1 MTDTAT
7 TLDILEKLVAFD
19 TTSRNS
25 NIPCADWI
33 VAYLAKHGVE
43 TEVFVNAE
51 GDKHNLYAIIG
62 PTDVPGYVLSAHT
75 DVVPVDGQN
84 WSTDPFRLTIKDGKA
99 YGRGACDMK
108 GFLACTLAMV
118 PAMVKANLKTPIHL
132 AYSYDEEVG
141 CTGVRDMLVH
151 LAPREP
157 KPVAAFIGEPSSMQ
171 VIIGHKGGQRV
182 ICKVSGKAAHSSLA
196 PYGVNAVEYG
206 ARLVARIKDMA
217 EAQEVGGTRDA
228 LYDVQHST
236 LHTGLFNGGTSPN
249 IVPHHAEISFECR
262 NISADDPMTYINE
275 IMRYAHEELT
285 PRMKRIEPTAGFTFE
300 LRPNLPALE
309 TAPDHQAV
317 TMAKRL
323 AGRNDHAK
331 VAYGTEAS
339 LFQNMAGIPSV
350 VVGPGDIDQA
360 HKPDE
365 WILVSDL
372 EKCNGFIRRLIDECK
387 N

>member
-1 MTDTAT
+1 
-7 TLDILEKLVAFD
+7 
-19 TTSRNS
+19 
-25 NIPCADWI
+25 
-33 VAYLAKHGVE
+33 
-43 TEVFVNAE
+43 
-51 GDKHNLYAIIG
+51 
-62 PTDVPGYVLSAHT
+62 
-75 DVVPVDGQN
+75 
-84 WSTDPFRLTIKDGKA
+84 
-99 YGRGACDMK
+99 
-108 GFLACTLAMV
+108 
-118 PAMVKANLKTPIHL
+118 
-132 AYSYDEEVG
+132 
-141 CTGVRDMLVH
+141 
-151 LAPREP
+151 
-157 KPVAAFIGEPSSMQ
+157 
-171 VIIGHKGGQRV
+171 
-182 ICKVSGKAAHSSLA
+182 
-196 PYGVNAVEYG
+196 
-206 ARLVARIKDMA
+206 
-217 EAQEVGGTRDA
+217 
-228 LYDVQHST
+228 